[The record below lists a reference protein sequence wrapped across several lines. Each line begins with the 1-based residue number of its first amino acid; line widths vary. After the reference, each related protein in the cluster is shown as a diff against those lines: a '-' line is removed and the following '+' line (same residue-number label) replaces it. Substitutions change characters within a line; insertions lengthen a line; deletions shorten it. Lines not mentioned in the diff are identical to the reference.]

1 MSRSLNADGKAEPAP
16 RTASGP
22 GAAQPFPA
30 AVDLDKAARPSLVTV
45 DRVVKRFGGI
55 DTPPVL
61 KGVDLAIAEGEAVAL
76 LGSNGAGKSTLL
88 RCLPR
93 LTPVN
98 EGTITVFGQS
108 VGALRGAA
116 LRRLRSRVGFVFQR
130 HNLSTRLSVL
140 SNVVHGAQG
149 RLSPWRVSC
158 QATAP
163 RAVREEAM
171 DCLDQVGLADMAQRR
186 ADRLSGGQSQRV
198 AVARALMQRPSL
210 VLADEPV
217 ASLDPAAAEDV
228 MTLFAGLMR
237 NKGITLI
244 FTSHDVEQAAAFSD
258 RVVALKAGRVALDRQ
273 ADLLKPGELDWVYD
287 H

>member
-1 MSRSLNADGKAEPAP
+1 MPHSLNADAA
-16 RTASGP
+16 P
-22 GAAQPFPA
+22 GAHPGTDAPPPFPA
-30 AVDLDKAARPSLVTV
+30 AVDLEKAARPRIVSV

-55 DTPPVL
+55 ETPPVL
-61 KGVDLAIAEGEAVAL
+61 KGVDLTVADGEAVAL

-88 RCLPR
+88 RCLPG

-98 EGTITVFGQS
+98 EGTITIFGEA
-108 VGALRGAA
+108 VGALRGAG
-116 LRRLRSRVGFVFQR
+116 LRRLRSRIGFVFQR

-149 RLSPWRVSC
+149 RLSAWRVSN

-163 RAVREEAM
+163 GIVREEAM

-228 MTLFAGLMR
+228 MTLFARLMR
-237 NKGITLI
+237 DRGITLI
-244 FTSHDVEQAAAFSD
+244 FTSHDVDQAIGFSD

-273 ADLLKPGELDWVYD
+273 AALVKPGDLEWIYD
-287 H
+287 D

>member
-1 MSRSLNADGKAEPAP
+1 MSQSFSPDAGIDAARKAGS
-16 RTASGP
+16 TP

-30 AVDLDKAARPSLVTV
+30 AVDLEKAARPPLVAV

-61 KGVDLAIAEGEAVAL
+61 KGVELSIAEGEAVAL

-88 RCLPR
+88 RCLPG

-98 EGTITVFGQS
+98 EGTITIFGAS
-108 VGALRGAA
+108 VGDLRGAA
-116 LRRLRSRVGFVFQR
+116 LRRLRSRIGFVFQR

-149 RLSPWRVSC
+149 RLSPWRVSN

-217 ASLDPAAAEDV
+217 ASLDPVAAEDV

-244 FTSHDVEQAAAFSD
+244 FTSHDVAQATAFSD
-258 RVVALKAGRVALDRQ
+258 RVVALKAGRVALDRH
-273 ADLLKPGELDWVYD
+273 ADLVKPGELDWVYG